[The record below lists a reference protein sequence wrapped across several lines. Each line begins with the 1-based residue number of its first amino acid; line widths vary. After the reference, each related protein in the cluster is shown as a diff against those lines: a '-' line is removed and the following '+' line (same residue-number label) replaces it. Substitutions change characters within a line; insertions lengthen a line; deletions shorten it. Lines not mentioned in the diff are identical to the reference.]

1 MNRALQKLQRKRCS
15 YRHAGGAYAV
25 GAPLLPV
32 SGAAFPPVNEIV
44 PLSDCADA
52 ARPGALINVGN
63 PALAQAPM
71 AGGARCGCMLGRRQM
86 GGGSEYHYATLPGES
101 VGGAGPVAAAL
112 IAPGGCPVHA
122 TQAGGALHAY
132 EYPAQSAGFGF
143 APVSAGAAQFMAPA
157 PYAARMGGARKSAKT
172 AKTAKKSRKAARKA
186 TKKSGKTARKSA
198 RKAAKKTMRKRR

>member
-25 GAPLLPV
+25 GGPLLPT
-32 SGAAFPPVNEIV
+32 SAAAFPPVSEIL
-44 PLSDCADA
+44 PLSECADA
-52 ARPGALINVGN
+52 ARPGALPNVGN
-63 PALAQAPM
+63 PALAQTPM
-71 AGGARCGCMLGRRQM
+71 AGGARCGCMLGRRAQR

-122 TQAGGALHAY
+122 TQAGGAHAY

-157 PYAARMGGARKSAKT
+157 PYAARMGGARKSRKAARK
-172 AKTAKKSRKAARKA
+172 ASKKSVKKSRKAARKA
-186 TKKSGKTARKSA
+186 
-198 RKAAKKTMRKRR
+198 AKKTLRKRR

>member
-25 GAPLLPV
+25 GGPLLPT
-32 SGAAFPPVNEIV
+32 SGSAFPPVSEIL
-44 PLSDCADA
+44 PLSDCSDA

-63 PALAQAPM
+63 PALAQTPM
-71 AGGARCGCMLGRRQM
+71 AGGARCGCMLGRQA

-157 PYAARMGGARKSAKT
+157 PYAARMGGARKS
-172 AKTAKKSRKAARKA
+172 RKAARKSGKA
-186 TKKSGKTARKSA
+186 ARKSGKTARKSA

>member
-1 MNRALQKLQRKRCS
+1 MNRALRKQQYKRCS

-25 GAPLLPV
+25 GGPLLPAG
-32 SGAAFPPVNEIV
+32 GAAFPPVSEIV

-52 ARPGALINVGN
+52 ARPGAMPSVGN
-63 PALAQAPM
+63 PALAQTPM
-71 AGGARCGCMLGRRQM
+71 AGGARCGCLRGRQA

-122 TQAGGALHAY
+122 TQAGGAMHPYA
-132 EYPAQSAGFGF
+132 YPAQSAGYGF

-157 PYAARMGGARKSAKT
+157 PYAARMGGARKGKGKSKT
-172 AKTAKKSRKAARKA
+172 RKAVRKASKKSVKKSRKA
-186 TKKSGKTARKSA
+186 T